1 MSNKQVISEW
11 FYLYSD
17 DIYQFLFYRLNS
29 KHQEVEDLVQEVFIR
44 ALNSLDRYKGE
55 ASPKTWLYSIAR
67 NIAIDA
73 HRKKK
78 RDKWKWLLLFES
90 GTVPESTEK
99 DTPEHL
105 YFVSEEQKELLTA
118 IRSLK
123 ESYQEVLIMR
133 SIKELSVQET
143 AAAMGW
149 TENKVRS
156 TLHRAKSALQKK
168 LGGNVVE

>member
-17 DIYQFLFYRLNS
+17 DIYHFLFYRLNS
-29 KHQEVEDLVQEVFIR
+29 KHHDVEDLVQEVFIR
-44 ALNSLDRYKGE
+44 ALKSLDRYKGE

-78 RDKWKWLLLFES
+78 RDKWKWLLQVES
-90 GTVPESTEK
+90 GRVPESTGK
-99 DTPEHL
+99 DTPEQL
-105 YFVSEEQKELLTA
+105 FFVSEEQKKLLNA

-143 AAAMGW
+143 AAALGW
-149 TENKVRS
+149 NENKVRS

>member
-1 MSNKQVISEW
+1 MSKKQVISEW

-29 KHQEVEDLVQEVFIR
+29 KHHDVEDLVQEVFIR

-55 ASPKTWLYSIAR
+55 ASPRTWLYSIAR

-78 RDKWKWLLLFES
+78 RDKWKWLLQFER
-90 GTVPESTEK
+90 GNVPECPTK
-99 DTPEHL
+99 DTPEEL
-105 YFVSEEQKELLTA
+105 FFVSEEQKELLSA

-123 ESYQEVLIMR
+123 ESYQEVLFMR

-143 AAAMGW
+143 AAALGW

-156 TLHRAKSALQKK
+156 TLHRAKVDLQKK

>member
-29 KHQEVEDLVQEVFIR
+29 KHHDVEDLVQEVFIR

-73 HRKKK
+73 QRKKK
-78 RDKWKWLLLFES
+78 RDKWKWLLQFES
-90 GTVPESTEK
+90 GQLPESTEK
-99 DTPEHL
+99 DTPEQL
-105 YFVSEEQKELLTA
+105 FFVSEEQKELLEA

-133 SIKELSVQET
+133 SIKELSVEET
-143 AAAMGW
+143 AVAMGW